1 MFLRSTVFIVK
12 FGHILTTFSTPSTF
26 EFEQVNVYWGYP
38 LIQYRH
44 VFRKNREHWHK
55 WNNIC
60 IFDPDNL
67 LATT

>member
-44 VFRKNREHWHK
+44 VFRNNREH
-55 WNNIC
+55 
-60 IFDPDNL
+60 
-67 LATT
+67 